1 MGQIQTHAAQQNA
14 RATRSLAT
22 TVAIGSIDQV
32 RIEDATAGRR
42 DWGSAPVRPYHRP
55 PISGG
60 HMELIGSL
68 LAEAAE
74 ALLTVL
80 PSAIG
85 FAIAFT
91 VLTLF
96 SSQACNPGRPW
107 WRNPELGTDICYI
120 LIIPFI
126 APYINLSLL
135 ILGTAL
141 LSGVLSEEEIADYFE
156 NGRGPLAV
164 MPFWAQVP
172 FYIVVSD
179 FMLYWSHRIFHGA
192 HMWRF
197 HAIHHSAEEVD
208 WTTAFRFHP
217 VNLWL
222 GQFLLTTVM
231 LFLGISPT
239 VLLFLAPLDI
249 TSGAF
254 IHANLNW
261 TLGPFKYVF
270 VTPVFHRW
278 HHTPLEQGGNTNF
291 GGLLSIWDVLFGTFY
306 MPAHA
311 LPATYGIGDAKF
323 PKGFIGQ
330 TIHPFRDLIKS
341 ATSERAHPPAFDL

>member
-1 MGQIQTHAAQQNA
+1 
-14 RATRSLAT
+14 
-22 TVAIGSIDQV
+22 
-32 RIEDATAGRR
+32 
-42 DWGSAPVRPYHRP
+42 
-55 PISGG
+55 
-60 HMELIGSL
+60 MELIGSL
-68 LAEAAE
+68 LEETAET
-74 ALLTVL
+74 LLTLL

-96 SSQACNPGRPW
+96 SSQTCNPGRPW
-107 WRNPELGTDICYI
+107 WRNPGLGTDICYM

-126 APYINLSLL
+126 APYIRLSLL
-135 ILGTAL
+135 IAGAAL
-141 LSGVLSEEEIADYFE
+141 LSGVMSEEEIADYFE

-164 MPFWAQVP
+164 LPFWAQLP
-172 FYIVVSD
+172 IYIVALD

-208 WTTAFRFHP
+208 WTTAYRFHP

-222 GQFLLTTVM
+222 GQFLLTAVM

-239 VLLFLAPLDI
+239 VLLFLVAFD
-249 TSGAF
+249 TTTGALV
-254 IHANLNW
+254 HANLNW
-261 TLGPFKYVF
+261 TLGPLKYVF
-270 VTPVFHRW
+270 ATPVFHRW

-291 GGLLSIWDVLFGTFY
+291 GALLSIWDVLFGTFY

-311 LPATYGIGDAKF
+311 LPATYGINDAKF

-341 ATSERAHPPAFDL
+341 ATSERVKSHPPAL